1 MKVKPDD
8 EMFRPR
14 PDDEMFRPRPEPPKF
29 IAAAVCLIYFR
40 TIGWIIWKVIMI
52 LANWTP

>member
-1 MKVKPDD
+1 MKVK
-8 EMFRPR
+8 